1 MLAATD
7 PAGAADRIFALAAE
21 VERLRRELE
30 RAVETRENAN
40 AATLCTYA
48 KKQKIEIF
56 SVAFIVANPSAS
68 ADDKAKE
75 DEAKTLLQG
84 CATDAQHYYDA
95 TNSEALAQAFSGI
108 AQSLTNVRLAR

>member
-1 MLAATD
+1 MTD
-7 PAGAADRIFALAAE
+7 GYNTLQFRASDGRHVGFDANKEAD
-21 VERLRRELE
+21 E
-30 RAVETRENAN
+30 RAQSNAN
-40 AATLCTYA
+40 AAALCDYA
-48 KKQKIEIF
+48 KKRKIEIF
-56 SVAFIVANPSAS
+56 SVAFIVSNPAAT

-75 DEAKTLLQG
+75 NEARALLQG